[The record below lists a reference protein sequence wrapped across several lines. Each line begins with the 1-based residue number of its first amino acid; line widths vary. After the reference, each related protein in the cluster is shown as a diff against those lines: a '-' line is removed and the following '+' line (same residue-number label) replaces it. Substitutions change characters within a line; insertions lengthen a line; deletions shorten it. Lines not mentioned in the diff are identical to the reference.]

1 MKNNSKNITVIIGII
16 ILAVGVWYVLGR
28 LPHKEIR
35 NSENPQANNP
45 SSPSDVQDLNWKK
58 YTSDNY
64 KFSIEYP
71 SDFSVNENH
80 TYSALGPGKE
90 IKGIAFP
97 VSEAISKGTN
107 LSSDSYFSVEQLS
120 TTDCTGSN
128 FMSNPQTDNT
138 VTENNKTYNVATGG
152 DAGAGNRYED
162 TVFATKFNNV
172 CYGIRLM
179 IHSTVIENYEPGT
192 VPEYNRSQLIEL
204 YNRFRLSF
212 TPFSETPK
220 GE

>member
-1 MKNNSKNITVIIGII
+1 MKYNSKTIVAIIGII
-16 ILAVGVWYVLGR
+16 ILAVGVWYVLDK
-28 LPHKEIR
+28 LPNKEVP
-35 NSENPQANNP
+35 NSENPQVNNP
-45 SSPSDVQDLNWKK
+45 STPSDTQDPNWKK
-58 YTSDNY
+58 YTSHNY

-71 SDFSVNENH
+71 ADFSVNENRA
-80 TYSALGPGKE
+80 YSALGPGKE

-107 LSSDSYFSVEQLS
+107 LSSDSYFSVDQLS
-120 TTDCTGSN
+120 ITDCKASN

-138 VTENNKTYNVATGG
+138 VMENNKEYNVATGV
-152 DAGAGNRYED
+152 DAGAGNLYEE
-162 TVFATKFNNV
+162 TVFATEFNNV

-192 VPEYNRSQLIEL
+192 VTEYNRPQLIEL

-212 TPFSETPK
+212 SPFSETPK